1 MKFAD
6 LKIHSS
12 NMKKIILFF
21 SIFSLI
27 GITGC
32 EKDDPGIKD
41 YDYLVFGYFFGFC
54 QGEGCIEIFKITGS
68 DVYEETRDVYHTND
82 PPYSGTFV
90 KMDRSFYQAV
100 KGLENEIPSQL
111 LNNKEKVIGQ
121 PDAGD
126 WGGIYFEFSAN
137 GKKEYWI
144 IDKNR
149 LNLPE
154 YLIPFV
160 QQIEDRIEAL
170 QPD

>member
-1 MKFAD
+1 
-6 LKIHSS
+6 
-12 NMKKIILFF
+12 MKKIVLFF

-41 YDYLVFGYFFGFC
+41 FDYLVFGTFYGFC
-54 QGEGCIEIFKITGS
+54 QGEGCIEIFKVTGA
-68 DVYEETRDVYHTND
+68 DVYEDTRDIYPTND
-82 PPYSGTFV
+82 PPYSGNFV
-90 KMDRSFYQAV
+90 KMDRSFYQLA
-100 KGLENEIPSQL
+100 KGLENEIPARL
-111 LNNKEKVIGQ
+111 LNTKEKVIGQ

-126 WGGIYFEFSAN
+126 WGGIYFEISVN
-137 GKKEYWI
+137 GKREYWI
-144 IDKNR
+144 IDANT

-160 QQIEDRIEAL
+160 EEIIKRVTAL